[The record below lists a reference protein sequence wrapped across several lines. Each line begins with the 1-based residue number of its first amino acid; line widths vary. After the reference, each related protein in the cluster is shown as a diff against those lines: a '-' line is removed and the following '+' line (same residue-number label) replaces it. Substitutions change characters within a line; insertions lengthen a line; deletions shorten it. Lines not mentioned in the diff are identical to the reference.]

1 MYPPSCAPA
10 TDRTRAV
17 VDAVLEADAELDVFD
32 AAALGRTDRL
42 TELLDDNPEL
52 AKEWA
57 SDGFIASEP
66 RRLLRPAPGR
76 RPAPDRGADVSAVSR
91 NAMEVQPLH
100 AATAARNAE
109 IVTLLLDAG
118 ADPDARQHGG
128 WTPLAAARHSGQDA
142 IADILLAHG
151 ADPSTADGPPT
162 STAAA
167 DGDADKSATLTPTPR
182 PGRSAGP
189 RRSGAPSGPA
199 GSRRGTPRRPTTALH
214 RLAGQRTKVD
224 PEAPRPA
231 PASGAR

>member
-1 MYPPSCAPA
+1 MDLFEAIEADDTAEVRRILAADPGSAATRNAAGVSALLCARYRQNQA
-10 TDRTRAV
+10 L
-17 VDAVLEADAELDVFD
+17 VDAVLEPDPELDVFD

-57 SDGFIASEP
+57 SDGFTPLSLAAFFGQP
-66 RRLLRPAPGR
+66 QAVALLL
-76 RPAPDRGADVSAVSR
+76 DRGADVSAVSR

-142 IADILLAHG
+142 IADILLARG
-151 ADPSTADGPPT
+151 ADPSTADGPPA
-162 STAAA
+162 SS
-167 DGDADKSATLTPTPR
+167 DADPDA
-182 PGRSAGP
+182 
-189 RRSGAPSGPA
+189 
-199 GSRRGTPRRPTTALH
+199 
-214 RLAGQRTKVD
+214 
-224 PEAPRPA
+224 
-231 PASGAR
+231 